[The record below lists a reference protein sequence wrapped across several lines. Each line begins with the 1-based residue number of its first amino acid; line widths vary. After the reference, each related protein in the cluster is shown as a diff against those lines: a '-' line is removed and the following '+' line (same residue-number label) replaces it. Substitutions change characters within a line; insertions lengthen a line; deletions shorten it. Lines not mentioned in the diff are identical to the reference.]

1 MNQYKPVRKPISAR
15 KPKIEVQH
23 KVFCILGDE
32 RVFNS
37 KSPEMFTRV
46 LKQLG
51 IKGSYIPFMV
61 PPDQI
66 GQAVKSLKTY
76 NIVGANVTAPFK
88 ERVIPYLDAL
98 SEGANIVGAVNTIT
112 CHGDTLKGYNTN
124 AIGFMDAL
132 EDAGFDAG
140 GKSALVFGTGG
151 VARAV
156 VFMLNWLRAESIMV
170 VGRNEDKIKDITGNI
185 AGEGAKL
192 EDLGT
197 KPIHADIVVNA
208 TAVSNPEESAEMS
221 ALIGN
226 INVPNC
232 ELVVDLNYGRD
243 QNFWKILADSRGARF
258 MDGLIPLAFQAVR
271 SFTLFTGLR
280 VESADFLNLLD
291 PSYVAKTAKGQ

>member
-1 MNQYKPVRKPISAR
+1 MSTFKPVRKPISAR

-23 KVFCILGDE
+23 KVYCILGDE

-37 KSPEMFTRV
+37 KSPEMFTSV
-46 LKQLG
+46 LKKLG
-51 IKGSYIPFMV
+51 IKGSYVPFMV

-66 GQAVKSLKTY
+66 GQAVKSLKAY

-88 ERVIPYLDAL
+88 ERVVPYLDAL

-140 GKSALVFGTGG
+140 GKSAVVFGTGG

-156 VFMLNWLRAESIMV
+156 VFMLNWLRAESILV
-170 VGRNEDKIKDITGNI
+170 VGRNEDKIKDITENI
-185 AGEGAKL
+185 AGEGEL
-192 EDLGT
+192 FDGLGH

-208 TAVSNPEESAEMS
+208 TAVSTPEESAEMS
-221 ALIGN
+221 ALVEK
-226 INVPNC
+226 INVPDC
-232 ELVVDLNYGRD
+232 ELVIDLNYGRD
-243 QNFWKILADSRGARF
+243 QNFWKVLADSRSARF
-258 MDGLIPLAFQAVR
+258 MDGLVPLAFQAAR
-271 SFTLFTGLR
+271 SFTLFTNLR
-280 VESADFLNLLD
+280 VEPTDFLNFLND
-291 PSYVAKTAKGQ
+291 SS